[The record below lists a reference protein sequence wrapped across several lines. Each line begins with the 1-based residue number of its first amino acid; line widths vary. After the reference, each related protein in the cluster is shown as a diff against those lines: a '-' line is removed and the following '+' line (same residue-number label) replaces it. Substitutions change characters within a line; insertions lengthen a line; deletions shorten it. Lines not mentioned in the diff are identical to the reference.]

1 MLGSFSEAEDVV
13 QEAFLRFH
21 EALERGT
28 RIESPRSYLSTITTR
43 TAIDHL
49 RRART
54 RREHY
59 VGEWLPERLLEDPL
73 PEATERALARVSRPG
88 ELPADDDIGSD
99 GYVIR
104 AASSTT
110 RRFASLS

>member
-73 PEATERALARVSRPG
+73 PEATERA
-88 ELPADDDIGSD
+88 ETAD
-99 GYVIR
+99 
-104 AASSTT
+104 
-110 RRFASLS
+110 SLSLAFLVPVSCPRTTTSGAMAM